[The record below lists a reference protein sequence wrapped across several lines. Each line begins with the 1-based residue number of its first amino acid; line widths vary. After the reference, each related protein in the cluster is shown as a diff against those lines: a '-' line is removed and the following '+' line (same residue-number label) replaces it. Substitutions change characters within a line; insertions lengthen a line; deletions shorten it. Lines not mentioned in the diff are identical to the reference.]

1 MERVMNGSMG
11 KRNRKIGIVIAA
23 IIILV
28 ALFQVFWP
36 LIYPSIV
43 ALNPYPTQEYLQ
55 ITWLFS
61 PNGLS
66 TITIIIG
73 CILIAWVAILDR

>member
-1 MERVMNGSMG
+1 MV
-11 KRNRKIGIVIAA
+11 KRKSKIGSLIAA

-28 ALFQVFWP
+28 ALFQLLWP
-36 LIYPSIV
+36 QIYPSIV

-66 TITIIIG
+66 AITVIIG
-73 CILIAWVAILDR
+73 LILIAWVIFAEP